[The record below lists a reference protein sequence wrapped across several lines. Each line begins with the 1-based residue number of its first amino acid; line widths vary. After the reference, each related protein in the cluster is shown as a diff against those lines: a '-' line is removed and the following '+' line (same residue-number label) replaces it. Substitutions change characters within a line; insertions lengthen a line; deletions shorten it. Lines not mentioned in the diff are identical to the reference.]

1 MLTCS
6 WHQIRRRS
14 STTRSRSSR
23 RSSSRGSPQ
32 IDAKQAEIDVAANEC
47 QKLQQKA
54 EAVANSRKEAQEDLA
69 KLEAEYKT
77 KVFPVGLVLN
87 HIV

>member
-1 MLTCS
+1 MASDKTKVF
-6 WHQIRRRS
+6 HDQIEVKQKELQPWK
-14 STTRSRSSR
+14 T
-23 RSSSRGSPQ
+23 Q

-54 EAVANSRKEAQEDLA
+54 EAVANSRKEAQQDLD

-77 KVFPVGLVLN
+77 KVCPISLVLS